1 MKDFIIAALPW
12 VVMGIALAIF
22 ASKNAKMSQAREAG
36 EVDEEAKARLKNQM
50 TQWMCIGLVAG
61 VFISSAFKN
70 VSTAIGVSFG
80 ALIGMLIG
88 TFFGMRPKK

>member
-12 VVMGIALAIF
+12 VIMGIALAIF

-50 TQWMCIGLVAG
+50 TQWMCIGLVVV
-61 VFISSAFKN
+61 VFLSGAFEQ

-80 ALIGMLIG
+80 ALIGMLVG
-88 TFFGMRPKK
+88 MVFGMKLKK